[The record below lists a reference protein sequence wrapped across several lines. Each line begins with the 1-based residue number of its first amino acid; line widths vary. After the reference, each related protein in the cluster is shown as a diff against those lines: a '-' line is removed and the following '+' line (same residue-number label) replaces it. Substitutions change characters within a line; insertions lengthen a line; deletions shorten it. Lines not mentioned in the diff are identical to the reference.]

1 MHKIALLDMRLL
13 NTDRNDSNIL
23 VRDMLVRDA
32 AAHRTPSLASC
43 SSSSSESRRSCGV
56 PALAPGETECAAA
69 DAPLS
74 AASQIPRH
82 VASSASIRNSL
93 CCQMQVA
100 SAHGIA
106 SLWNRCAG
114 KSICTKAERWWAA
127 SPPAQGA

>member
-23 VRDMLVRDA
+23 VRDMARDA

-74 AASQIPRH
+74 AASIPMLE
-82 VASSASIRNSL
+82 AQSSPIDL
-93 CCQMQVA
+93 CATPPQG
-100 SAHGIA
+100 S
-106 SLWNRCAG
+106 CANL
-114 KSICTKAERWWAA
+114 
-127 SPPAQGA
+127 SPFTVVSPKRT